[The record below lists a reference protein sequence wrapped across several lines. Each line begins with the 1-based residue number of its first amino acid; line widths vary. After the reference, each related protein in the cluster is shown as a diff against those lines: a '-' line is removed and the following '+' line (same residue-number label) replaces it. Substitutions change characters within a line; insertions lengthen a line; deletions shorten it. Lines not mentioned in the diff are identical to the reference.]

1 MTNRKA
7 DDDAIRGLIATLVEA
22 LRAKDLDRLARMFAP
37 DIVSYD
43 IEPPLRHRG
52 AAAKADNWARVF
64 AAYDDIDYEVRDLD
78 VTVGGDVAF
87 VRSLNRLSG
96 TLAGGR
102 HAATW
107 VRWTGC
113 LRRLDGEWLIVHD
126 HVSVPLDMASGKALT
141 GLEP

>member
-1 MTNRKA
+1 MRNRQGDCLDQQRA
-7 DDDAIRGLIATLVEA
+7 GDYS
-22 LRAKDLDRLARMFAP
+22 LRAR
-37 DIVSYD
+37 S
-43 IEPPLRHRG
+43 RHCIHRKPG
-52 AAAKADNWARVF
+52 LDNWARVF

-102 HAATW
+102 RAATW

-126 HVSVPLDMASGKALT
+126 HVSVPLDMASGTALT